1 MLSVS
6 AGDRPCIPAGLLT
19 ALPLSRIFHTSF
31 VKRTVITLEE
41 SLEKSVQIEKD
52 WKWAPLAAEKTL
64 SVLNRS
70 LSGLCIPV
78 WLVLSILCCK
88 LWQPLCPP

>member
-1 MLSVS
+1 MLPVS
-6 AGDRPCIPAGLLT
+6 PGDRPHIPAGLLT
-19 ALPLSRIFHTSF
+19 ALPLSRISHTSF

-64 SVLNRS
+64 SILNRS
-70 LSGLCIPV
+70 LPGLRVPTR
-78 WLVLSILCCK
+78 LALSVSAADG
-88 LWQPLCPP
+88 QALCPP